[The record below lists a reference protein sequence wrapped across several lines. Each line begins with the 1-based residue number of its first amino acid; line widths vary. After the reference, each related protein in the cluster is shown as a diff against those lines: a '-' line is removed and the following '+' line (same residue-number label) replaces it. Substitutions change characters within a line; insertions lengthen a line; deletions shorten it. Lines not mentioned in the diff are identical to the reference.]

1 MSALQNVSR
10 ETIANLEEYAEL
22 IRKWSPAINLVAKST
37 LEDIQARHI
46 VDSAELY
53 PMLPSVSDHIID
65 MGSGGGLPGIVLAI
79 IGKEANPR
87 TKYSLME
94 SDQRKAAF
102 LRAVS
107 IDLGLNVEVLAER
120 IEAVDPREA
129 DVVTARAL
137 APLSKLLGYVD
148 RHLRQ
153 NGVALLQ
160 KGRGHLEEVALAR
173 EFWEFDLETIPTQAD
188 SGSVVLRITNLKG
201 LPKDGS

>member
-46 VDSAELY
+46 VDSAE
-53 PMLPSVSDHIID
+53 
-65 MGSGGGLPGIVLAI
+65 
-79 IGKEANPR
+79 
-87 TKYSLME
+87 YSLME

-137 APLSKLLGYVD
+137 APLFRLLGYVD